1 MITTGLL
8 KEVPPF
14 STSEWVTVGESA
26 FGGVFFGD
34 EQATAT
40 ITTIKK
46 TKTDFIKFALRK
58 NKLFTV
64 KLRLRSSINQFQALD
79 IIIDGLILFIGYLR
93 EFINSRPAISPDFSK
108 QIFHCP
114 KATAKQFSIL
124 KNVQLIGQNVYRV
137 SPRYQQSRFSIIPF
151 ESARIMFPGPPTNLD
166 FIPT

>member
-64 KLRLRSSINQFQALD
+64 KIKAEVVHKSVSSSRYNYRRFD
-79 IIIDGLILFIGYLR
+79 IIYRLF
-93 EFINSRPAISPDFSK
+93 
-108 QIFHCP
+108 
-114 KATAKQFSIL
+114 
-124 KNVQLIGQNVYRV
+124 
-137 SPRYQQSRFSIIPF
+137 
-151 ESARIMFPGPPTNLD
+151 ARIHQFPPRD
-166 FIPT
+166 